1 MKVFYNI
8 YTLTPVKKAN
18 RLSNLEVKKGVYLRA
33 ELNNKVYFSDYF
45 PHESLGDRNI
55 DVFLEEFKFQV
66 HEYDKKVFFHLLKDN
81 SYQKITPKLFYNHK
95 LWSKNEPLDTP
106 VIKYKLN
113 SPDDYTFLDALRV
126 GIYVRLD
133 ANGLFTKSSFDEFL
147 KGIPEEK
154 MNLIHYME
162 DPLRDTDW
170 KDLKLHSARDFIK
183 GTPYQYEIYKPNR
196 SFLPETQDKIIFSSY
211 LGSELGQWQCY
222 SELLES
228 GDLKAI
234 HGIVTQGFYEDQME
248 LFTGNYKEGFI
259 GNSLVVQKLYKKIDN
274 LPWKNLC
281 SM

>member
-18 RLSNLEVKKGVYLRA
+18 RLSSLETKKGVYLRA

-66 HEYDKKVFFHLLKDN
+66 HEYDKKVFYHLLKDN

-95 LWSKNEPLDTP
+95 LWSKNEPLDAP

-113 SPDDYTFLDALRV
+113 STDDYGFIEALRG

-162 DPLRDTDW
+162 DPLKDTDW

-183 GTPYQYEIYKPNR
+183 GNPYQYEIYKPNR
-196 SFLPETQDKIIFSSY
+196 SFLPETQHKIIYSSY
-211 LGSELGQWQCY
+211 LGSELGMWHSY

-259 GNSLVVQKLYKKIDN
+259 GNSLVVQKLYKKMDN